1 MKTFLINFAAVI
13 AGIILGSLVNMGLVW
28 IGPHIIPPPAGL
40 DMTTEEGL
48 KQAIPLLKPVHFL
61 MPFLAH
67 AIGTLAGAILTALLA
82 KKPLKPIAPLLIGVF
97 FMIGGILNILILP
110 SPLWFSMTDLV
121 IAYLPMAWLGFYL
134 VKKMRKPETIT
145 E

>member
-1 MKTFLINFAAVI
+1 
-13 AGIILGSLVNMGLVW
+13 
-28 IGPHIIPPPAGL
+28 
-40 DMTTEEGL
+40 
-48 KQAIPLLKPVHFL
+48 

>member
-48 KQAIPLLKPVHFL
+48 KQAIPLLKPIHFL

-97 FMIGGILNILILP
+97 FMMGGILNIKILP
-110 SPLWFSMTDLV
+110 SPLWFSITDLV

-134 VKKMRKPETIT
+134 VKKRRKPEAIT

>member
-1 MKTFLINFAAVI
+1 MRTFLINFAAVI